1 MWLKIAKNPIT
12 KKKNIADKIIHYC
25 LYLIVFLLPLIFFP
39 NTDTMLEFPKLLVF
53 GILII
58 VAAAAWLAGV
68 MIEKKVVYKQGLL
81 NMFVLAFGFLYLL
94 ATLFSVDRFNSFL
107 GNSLSHGSL
116 ISVLLGI
123 VLYFLM
129 VNSIRDIKEVWELL
143 RGFLF
148 SGLLVLI
155 FNLAQLFGVHVFS
168 YDFTQNNAF
177 NLIANS
183 VSIFAI
189 YLVTLSVFA
198 FGFLVKSEKRIDRVL
213 SEVVIILAFA
223 TLFFLDSSLGWYL
236 LIAGMF
242 LWLVFLSMQ
251 SKKLRTI
258 WIIIPTILLVIAI
271 GFLFFNTASIS
282 AVVPPQDV
290 KLDLQTAWNITKSG
304 GMQMFLFGSGPET
317 FLYDFTKYRPV
328 EFNNSLLWQLR
339 FDRSYNELF
348 QLFATVGFFATALF
362 VGLFLWSIVK
372 IGRRV
377 LSAKQP
383 DDAWIYLATVTV
395 AFLVLF
401 LSVFLHHFSSITYL
415 LFWLLLGMCGNI
427 VLTKTKKIDFQKSP
441 QSNFAFSILFAL
453 LLVGS
458 VSFIYFGTRLLVSEN
473 NYTKAEKIANDT
485 SKSVAVS
492 QYLEKSVEQAP
503 WNAQYHLSLAEQYV
517 VASSLDEN
525 SAKSAQFLADAKS
538 AVDYAVKKA
547 SKNTVIIER
556 AAEIYRVINNLNGP
570 VSVADVFDTYA
581 NAIALDPNNAYLIYN
596 VANVYYA
603 SAQTLEQ
610 SETITPEIEEE
621 INNLLSSAEQNA
633 RKAIDLRENYWEAN
647 LIFAKILKMQEKTQE
662 AADILTGSISL
673 NPYNLALREELGKDL
688 IDLNELDKA
697 KEQFQII
704 ISLQPDHANAHF
716 WLAVVYEAKGEK
728 ENAISELE
736 KVLATN
742 PDNEMILNKIS
753 TLKGE

>member
-1 MWLKIAKNPIT
+1 M
-12 KKKNIADKIIHYC
+12 DKVIHYC
-25 LYLIVFLLPLIFFP
+25 LYLVVFLLPLIFFP
-39 NTDTMLEFPKLLVF
+39 NTDTILEFPKLFIFGVLV
-53 GILII
+53 I
-58 VAAAAWLAGV
+58 VAAAAWLVGV
-68 MIEKKVVYKQGLL
+68 IIEKKVVYRHSLL
-81 NMFVLAFGFLYLL
+81 NMLVLAFGFLYLL
-94 ATLFSVDRFNSFL
+94 ATLFSVDRFTSFL
-107 GNSLSHGSL
+107 GNGLSHGSL
-116 ISVLLGI
+116 TSVLLG
-123 VLYFLM
+123 VVFYFLI
-129 VNSIRDIKEVWELL
+129 VNSVRDTNEVWTLV

-155 FNLAQLFGVHVFS
+155 FNLAQLFGVHIFS
-168 YDFTQNNAF
+168 YEFSQNNAF

-183 VSIFAI
+183 VSIFSV
-189 YLVTLSVFA
+189 YLVILSVFA
-198 FGFLVKSEKRIDRVL
+198 FGFLVKSEKRIDRIL
-213 SEVVIILAFA
+213 SEVVMVLAFA

-236 LIAGMF
+236 FIAGMF

-251 SKKLRTI
+251 SKKLKTI
-258 WIIIPTILLVIAI
+258 WIIIPTVLLVIAI

-282 AVVPPQDV
+282 AVVPPKDV
-290 KLDLQTAWNITKSG
+290 KLDLQTAWNITKTG

-348 QLFATVGFFATALF
+348 QLFATVGFFATVLF
-362 VGLFLWSIVK
+362 AGLFLWSIVK
-372 IGRRV
+372 IGKRV

-383 DDAWIYLATVTV
+383 DDSWIYLATVTV

-415 LFWLLLGMCGNI
+415 LFWILLGLCGNI
-427 VLTKTKKIDFQKSP
+427 VSTKTKKIDFQKSSL
-441 QSNFAFSILFAL
+441 SNFAFSILFAL
-453 LLVGS
+453 LMVGS
-458 VSFIYFGTRLLVSEN
+458 VSFIYFGTRLLVSEHN
-473 NYTKAEKIANDT
+473 FAKAETIANDT
-485 SKSVAVS
+485 SKSGIVS

-503 WNAQYHLSLAEQYV
+503 WNAQYRLSLAEQYV

-525 SAKSAQFLADAKS
+525 STKVAQFLADAKS
-538 AVDYAVKKA
+538 AVDYAVKK
-547 SKNTVIIER
+547 SPKNVIIIER
-556 AAEIYRVINNLNGP
+556 SAEIYRVINNLNGP
-570 VSVADVFDTYA
+570 VSVADVFDTYTD
-581 NAIALDPNNAYLIYN
+581 AITLDSNNAYLIYN

-603 SAQTLEQ
+603 SAQTLGQ
-610 SETITPEIEEE
+610 SDTITPEIEEE
-621 INNLLSSAEQNA
+621 INNLLASAEQDA
-633 RKAIDLRENYWEAN
+633 RKAMDLKENYWEAK

-662 AADILTGSISL
+662 AVDVLTGSVSL

-688 IDLNELDKA
+688 IDLNELDQA

-716 WLAVVYEAKGEK
+716 WLAVVYETKGEK
-728 ENAISELE
+728 ESAISELE
-736 KVLATN
+736 KVLETN